1 MRVEEPLTRWPER
14 TILHEKKQLDSPK
27 QKRLEATNMT
37 KLRKLTALLLAG
49 ALTLLLLTACSGGGG
64 SSGPEAQAEAKVM
77 RAINNGRATALAND
91 EGMRTVANAR
101 LDALELELN
110 GAALGYK
117 FSNKADVKWD
127 ADNQNAT
134 LTLVAKY
141 DYNDT
146 TLQKIIDQI
155 KGSNQDQAL
164 DFALKGNY
172 TKAGVVARIIRGQTY
187 VAISLRVGRN
197 L

>member
-1 MRVEEPLTRWPER
+1 
-14 TILHEKKQLDSPK
+14 
-27 QKRLEATNMT
+27 MT

-64 SSGPEAQAEAKVM
+64 SSSSEAQAEAKVM
-77 RAINNGRATALAND
+77 QAINNGRAVALAND
-91 EGMRTVANAR
+91 DGMRTVANAR
-101 LDALELELN
+101 LDALELVLK
-110 GAALGYK
+110 GDVLGYK
-117 FSNKADVKWD
+117 LFNKVQTNWD
-127 ADNQNAT
+127 ADKQNAT

-155 KGSNQDQAL
+155 KGSDQNKAL
-164 DFALKGNY
+164 DFALNGNY
-172 TKAGVVARIIRGQTY
+172 TKAGVVARTIHGQTY
-187 VAISLRVGRN
+187 VAISLRVGKN

>member
-1 MRVEEPLTRWPER
+1 
-14 TILHEKKQLDSPK
+14 
-27 QKRLEATNMT
+27 MT

-77 RAINNGRATALAND
+77 KAINKGRAVALSND
-91 EGMRTVANAR
+91 PDMQEVAKAR
-101 LDALELELN
+101 LDDLDAKLKFD
-110 GAALGYK
+110 AFGYTV
-117 FSNKADVKWD
+117 FNKVDAKWD

-155 KGSNQDQAL
+155 KGNDQNEAL
-164 DFALKGNY
+164 DFALNGNY

>member
-1 MRVEEPLTRWPER
+1 
-14 TILHEKKQLDSPK
+14 
-27 QKRLEATNMT
+27 MT

-49 ALTLLLLTACSGGGG
+49 ALTLLFLTACSGGG
-64 SSGPEAQAEAKVM
+64 SSDPKAEAEAKVM
-77 RAINNGRATALAND
+77 QAINNGRTVALAND
-91 EGMRTVANAR
+91 DGMRTVANTR
-101 LDALELELN
+101 LDALNKELELK
-110 GAALGYK
+110 GDAFGYQ
-117 FSNKADVKWD
+117 FFNKVDAKWD
-127 ADNQNAT
+127 NDNKNAT

-155 KGSNQDQAL
+155 KGSDQNKAL
-164 DFALKGNY
+164 NFALNGNY
-172 TKAGVVARIIRGQTY
+172 TKAGVVARIIHGQTY

>member
-1 MRVEEPLTRWPER
+1 
-14 TILHEKKQLDSPK
+14 
-27 QKRLEATNMT
+27 MT

-77 RAINNGRATALAND
+77 RAINNGRAVALAND
-91 EGMRTVANAR
+91 DEMRDIAKAY

-117 FSNKADVKWD
+117 FSNKADAKWD

-155 KGSNQDQAL
+155 SGSNQNKAL
-164 DFALKGNY
+164 NFALNGNY

-187 VAISLRVGRN
+187 VAISLRVGKN

>member
-1 MRVEEPLTRWPER
+1 
-14 TILHEKKQLDSPK
+14 
-27 QKRLEATNMT
+27 MT
-37 KLRKLTALLLAG
+37 KLSKLTALLLAG

-64 SSGPEAQAEAKVM
+64 SSGPEAQAEAEVM
-77 RAINNGRATALAND
+77 RAINKGRTMALSND
-91 EGMRTVANAR
+91 PDMQEVAAAHLDD
-101 LDALELELN
+101 LDAKLRID
-110 GAALGYK
+110 AFGYTV
-117 FSNKADVKWD
+117 FNKVDAKWD

-155 KGSNQDQAL
+155 KGSDQNEAL
-164 DFALKGNY
+164 DFALNGNY
-172 TKAGVVARIIRGQTY
+172 TKAGVAARIIRGQTY

>member
-1 MRVEEPLTRWPER
+1 
-14 TILHEKKQLDSPK
+14 
-27 QKRLEATNMT
+27 MT

-77 RAINNGRATALAND
+77 RAINNDRANGRAAPLSND
-91 EGMRTVANAR
+91 PDMQEVAAAHLDD
-101 LDALELELN
+101 LDAKLRID
-110 GAALGYK
+110 AFGYTV
-117 FSNKADVKWD
+117 FNKVDAKWD

-155 KGSNQDQAL
+155 KGNDQNEAL
-164 DFALKGNY
+164 DFALNGNY
-172 TKAGVVARIIRGQTY
+172 TKAGVVARTIRGQTY

>member
-1 MRVEEPLTRWPER
+1 
-14 TILHEKKQLDSPK
+14 
-27 QKRLEATNMT
+27 MT

-64 SSGPEAQAEAKVM
+64 SSSPEAQAEAKVM
-77 RAINNGRATALAND
+77 QAINKGRTTALAND
-91 EGMRTVANAR
+91 PDMQKVAKAY

-117 FSNKADVKWD
+117 FSNKADAKWD

-155 KGSNQDQAL
+155 SGSNQNKAL
-164 DFALKGNY
+164 NFALNGNY

>member
-1 MRVEEPLTRWPER
+1 
-14 TILHEKKQLDSPK
+14 
-27 QKRLEATNMT
+27 MT
-37 KLRKLTALLLAG
+37 KLSKLTALLLAG

-64 SSGPEAQAEAKVM
+64 SSGPKAQAEANVM
-77 RAINNGRATALAND
+77 QAINKGRTVALAND
-91 EGMRTVANAR
+91 DGMRTVANAR
-101 LDALELELN
+101 LDDLEAKLKFD
-110 GAALGYK
+110 AFGYTV
-117 FSNKADVKWD
+117 FNKVDAKWD

-146 TLQKIIDQI
+146 TLQNIIDQI
-155 KGSNQDQAL
+155 KGNNQDQAL
-164 DFALKGNY
+164 DFALNGNY

>member
-1 MRVEEPLTRWPER
+1 
-14 TILHEKKQLDSPK
+14 
-27 QKRLEATNMT
+27 MT

-64 SSGPEAQAEAKVM
+64 SSGPETQAEAEVM
-77 RAINNGRATALAND
+77 RAINSGRSGRTTALAND

-164 DFALKGNY
+164 DFALNGNY
-172 TKAGVVARIIRGQTY
+172 TKAGVVARTIRGQTY

>member
-1 MRVEEPLTRWPER
+1 
-14 TILHEKKQLDSPK
+14 
-27 QKRLEATNMT
+27 MT

-49 ALTLLLLTACSGGGG
+49 VLTLLLLTAYSGGGG
-64 SSGPEAQAEAKVM
+64 SSGPEAQAEVEVM
-77 RAINNGRATALAND
+77 RAINNGRAVALAND
-91 EGMRTVANAR
+91 DGMRTVANAR
-101 LDALELELN
+101 LDALELVLKGN
-110 GAALGYK
+110 ALGYQ
-117 FSNKADVKWD
+117 FFNKADAKWD
-127 ADNQNAT
+127 SDNKNAT

-155 KGSNQDQAL
+155 KGNDQNEAL
-164 DFALKGNY
+164 DFALNGNY
-172 TKAGVVARIIRGQTY
+172 TKAGVVARTIRGQTY

>member
-1 MRVEEPLTRWPER
+1 
-14 TILHEKKQLDSPK
+14 
-27 QKRLEATNMT
+27 MT

-49 ALTLLLLTACSGGGG
+49 ALTLLLLTACSGGG
-64 SSGPEAQAEAKVM
+64 SSGPVAQAEADVM
-77 RAINNGRATALAND
+77 GAINNGRTVALAND
-91 EGMRTVANAR
+91 DGMRTVANTR
-101 LDALELELN
+101 LDALNKELELK
-110 GAALGYK
+110 GDAFGYQ
-117 FSNKADVKWD
+117 FFNKVDAKWD
-127 ADNQNAT
+127 DDKQNAT

-155 KGSNQDQAL
+155 KGNDQNEAL
-164 DFALKGNY
+164 DFALNGNY
-172 TKAGVVARIIRGQTY
+172 TKAGVVARIIHGQTY

>member
-1 MRVEEPLTRWPER
+1 
-14 TILHEKKQLDSPK
+14 
-27 QKRLEATNMT
+27 MT

-64 SSGPEAQAEAKVM
+64 SSGPEAQTEAKVM
-77 RAINNGRATALAND
+77 RAINSG
-91 EGMRTVANAR
+91 RTVALSNDPDMQKVAAAH
-101 LDALELELN
+101 LDALEFELN

-127 ADNQNAT
+127 GDNKNAT

-155 KGSNQDQAL
+155 KGSDQDQAL
-164 DFALKGNY
+164 DFALNGNY
-172 TKAGVVARIIRGQTY
+172 TKAGVVARTIRGQTY

>member
-1 MRVEEPLTRWPER
+1 
-14 TILHEKKQLDSPK
+14 
-27 QKRLEATNMT
+27 MT

-49 ALTLLLLTACSGGGG
+49 VLTLLLLTACSGGGG
-64 SSGPEAQAEAKVM
+64 SSGPKAQAEAEANVM
-77 RAINNGRATALAND
+77 QAINKGRTVALAND
-91 EGMRTVANAR
+91 DGMRTVANAR
-101 LDALELELN
+101 LDALNKELELK
-110 GAALGYK
+110 GDAFGYQ
-117 FSNKADVKWD
+117 FFNKVDAKWD
-127 ADNQNAT
+127 NDNKNAT

-155 KGSNQDQAL
+155 KGSDQNEAL
-164 DFALKGNY
+164 DFALNGNY
-172 TKAGVVARIIRGQTY
+172 TKAGVVARIIHGQTY

>member
-1 MRVEEPLTRWPER
+1 
-14 TILHEKKQLDSPK
+14 
-27 QKRLEATNMT
+27 MT

-64 SSGPEAQAEAKVM
+64 SSGPGAQAQTEAKVM
-77 RAINNGRATALAND
+77 RAINKGRTVALAND
-91 EGMRTVANAR
+91 DGMRTVANAR
-101 LDALELELN
+101 LDDLEAKLKFD
-110 GAALGYK
+110 AFGYTV
-117 FSNKADVKWD
+117 FNKVDAKWD

-146 TLQKIIDQI
+146 TLQNIIDQI
-155 KGSNQDQAL
+155 KGNNQDQAL
-164 DFALKGNY
+164 DFALNGNY